1 MLFRSAFPAL
11 ISRSF
16 TGRGRWG
23 CNNAEHANGD
33 DLQILAKAIK
43 NDVRQDRFALIQVFT
58 SANAAK
64 MRQRLNSLTEQERA
78 TYHKSYVAIYSK
90 NANAG
95 IEEMVLHPN
104 GMDGPHKTIKP

>member
-1 MLFRSAFPAL
+1 MMFAKIALRS
-11 ISRSF
+11 S
-16 TGRGRWG
+16 
-23 CNNAEHANGD
+23 E
-33 DLQILAKAIK
+33 
-43 NDVRQDRFALIQVFT
+43 VFT

-104 GMDGPHKTIKP
+104 GMDGHNKTIKP